1 MEKVKVMVVDDSK
14 VSRAMLERTLART
27 NFEVVA
33 MARDAAEAVK
43 MYSEYSPAVVTMD
56 MNLPDADGIECS
68 KRIHAI
74 DPEAKIVMI
83 SAMKDAS
90 LVAKGREVGISA
102 FLQKPV
108 SPNEL
113 LDTLMI
119 LCQNKAGKVAVL
131 RESYAKPF
139 MRALQQGLFSLIG
152 VHSEVELELDE
163 RRFLE
168 VSGVAV
174 IIGLTGY
181 PSGRAI
187 VYMEAETMRKFAM
200 VMLEEEGAES
210 IGDDEASESVEEAA
224 NIIVGRGVSNIN
236 DVFKDK
242 EMRITPPG
250 TICGVDIRIASPKL
264 TTFRVVAKTRIGDI
278 KMNIGFA
285 EGEEYRYKQGTV
297 HSGRLRRSTRYGECR
312 GFGKRRFRYGL

>member
-14 VSRAMLERTLART
+14 VSRAMLERTLSKT

-33 MARDAAEAVK
+33 MAKDAAEAVK
-43 MYSEYSPAVVTMD
+43 MYEEHSPAVVTMD
-56 MNLPDADGIECS
+56 MNLPDADGIECTR
-68 KRIHAI
+68 RIRAM

-90 LVAKGREVGISA
+90 LVARGREEGISA

-139 MRALQQGLFSLIG
+139 LRALQQGIFTLLG
-152 VHSEVELELDE
+152 VHSDEVELGLDE

-174 IIGLTGY
+174 IIGLTGT
-181 PSGRAI
+181 PTGRAI
-187 VYMEAETMRKFAM
+187 VYMETETMRNFAKI
-200 VMLEEEGAES
+200 MLDEEGAES
-210 IGDDEASESVEEAA
+210 VGDEEASESVEEAA

-250 TICGVDIRIASPKL
+250 TITGRNIRIASPKL
-264 TTFRVVAKTRIGDI
+264 TTFRVVAKTRIGNI

-285 EGEEYRYKQGTV
+285 EGE
-297 HSGRLRRSTRYGECR
+297 
-312 GFGKRRFRYGL
+312 

>member
-14 VSRAMLERTLART
+14 VSRAMLEKSLSKT

-33 MARDAAEAVK
+33 MAKDAAEAVER
-43 MYSEYSPAVVTMD
+43 YEEFRPAVVTMD

-68 KRIHAI
+68 RRIHAI

-90 LVAKGREVGISA
+90 LVAKGREAGISA

-108 SPNEL
+108 STNDL

-139 MRALQQGLFSLIG
+139 MRALQQGLFSLVG

-163 RRFLE
+163 RRFLD

-181 PSGRAI
+181 PVGRAI
-187 VYMEAETMRKFAM
+187 VYMDAGTMRQFAM
-200 VMLEEEGAES
+200 IMLDQDENDALEE
-210 IGDDEASESVEEAA
+210 DEMSDSVEEAA

-236 DVFKDK
+236 DVFKDR

-250 TICGVDIRIASPKL
+250 TISGTNIRIASPKL
-264 TTFRVVAKTRIGDI
+264 TTFRIVAKTRIGEI
-278 KMNIGFA
+278 RMNIGFA
-285 EGEEYRYKQGTV
+285 EGE
-297 HSGRLRRSTRYGECR
+297 
-312 GFGKRRFRYGL
+312 

>member
-14 VSRAMLERTLART
+14 VSRAMLERTLSKT

-33 MARDAAEAVK
+33 LAKDAAEAVK
-43 MYSEYSPAVVTMD
+43 MYEEYSPAVVTMD
-56 MNLPDADGIECS
+56 MNLPDADGVECS

-90 LVAKGREVGISA
+90 LMSRGREVGISA

-152 VHSEVELELDE
+152 VQ
-163 RRFLE
+163 
-168 VSGVAV
+168 VAEPLY
-174 IIGLTGY
+174 IW
-181 PSGRAI
+181 
-187 VYMEAETMRKFAM
+187 
-200 VMLEEEGAES
+200 
-210 IGDDEASESVEEAA
+210 
-224 NIIVGRGVSNIN
+224 
-236 DVFKDK
+236 
-242 EMRITPPG
+242 
-250 TICGVDIRIASPKL
+250 
-264 TTFRVVAKTRIGDI
+264 
-278 KMNIGFA
+278 
-285 EGEEYRYKQGTV
+285 
-297 HSGRLRRSTRYGECR
+297 
-312 GFGKRRFRYGL
+312 KRRP

>member
-1 MEKVKVMVVDDSK
+1 
-14 VSRAMLERTLART
+14 
-27 NFEVVA
+27 
-33 MARDAAEAVK
+33 
-43 MYSEYSPAVVTMD
+43 
-56 MNLPDADGIECS
+56 
-68 KRIHAI
+68 
-74 DPEAKIVMI
+74 
-83 SAMKDAS
+83 MKDAS

-113 LDTLMI
+113 LDTLMV
-119 LCQNKAGKVAVL
+119 LCQSKVGKVAVL

-152 VHSEVELELDE
+152 MHSDVELDVDE
-163 RRFLE
+163 RHFLE

-210 IGDDEASESVEEAA
+210 VGDDEASESVEEAA

-250 TICGVDIRIASPKL
+250 TICGMDIRIASPKL

-285 EGEEYRYKQGTV
+285 EGD
-297 HSGRLRRSTRYGECR
+297 
-312 GFGKRRFRYGL
+312 

>member
-1 MEKVKVMVVDDSK
+1 VEKVKVLVVDDSK
-14 VSRAMLERTLART
+14 VSRAMLGRTLART

-33 MARDAAEAVK
+33 TAGNAAEAVK
-43 MYSEYSPAVVTMD
+43 MYEEHRPAVVTMD

-68 KRIHAI
+68 KRIHAV

-90 LVAKGREVGISA
+90 LVARGREAGISA

-119 LCQNKAGKVAVL
+119 LCQSKVGKVAVL

-152 VHSEVELELDE
+152 VHSEVELEVDD
-163 RRFLE
+163 RHFLE

-210 IGDDEASESVEEAA
+210 VGDDEASESVEEAA

-285 EGEEYRYKQGTV
+285 EGD
-297 HSGRLRRSTRYGECR
+297 
-312 GFGKRRFRYGL
+312 

>member
-43 MYSEYSPAVVTMD
+43 MYSEFSPAVVTMD

-108 SPNEL
+108 STTEL

-285 EGEEYRYKQGTV
+285 EGE
-297 HSGRLRRSTRYGECR
+297 
-312 GFGKRRFRYGL
+312 

>member
-1 MEKVKVMVVDDSK
+1 MVVDDSK
-14 VSRAMLERTLART
+14 VSRAMLERTLSKT

-33 MARDAAEAVK
+33 LAKDAAEAVK
-43 MYSEYSPAVVTMD
+43 MYEEYRPAVVTMD
-56 MNLPDADGIECS
+56 MNLPDADGVECS

-90 LVAKGREVGISA
+90 LMSRGREVGISA

-187 VYMEAETMRKFAM
+187 VYMETETMRKFAM
-200 VMLEEEGAES
+200 VMLEDEGAES
-210 IGDDEASESVEEAA
+210 VGDDEASESVEEAA

-250 TICGVDIRIASPKL
+250 TIVGEDIRIASPKL

-285 EGEEYRYKQGTV
+285 EGE
-297 HSGRLRRSTRYGECR
+297 
-312 GFGKRRFRYGL
+312 

>member
-1 MEKVKVMVVDDSK
+1 MEKVKVMIVDDSK
-14 VSRAMLERTLART
+14 VSRAMLKGSLSKT

-33 MARDAAEAVK
+33 MAKNVAEAVQ
-43 MYSEYSPAVVTMD
+43 MYEQFNPAVVTMD

-68 KRIHAI
+68 QRIHQI
-74 DPEAKIVMI
+74 DPDAKIVMI

-90 LVAKGREVGISA
+90 LVARGRDAGISA

-108 SPNEL
+108 SMNDL
-113 LDTLMI
+113 IDTLMI

-139 MRALQQGLFSLIG
+139 LRALQQGLFSLVG
-152 VHSEVELELDE
+152 VHSETTLELDD
-163 RRFLE
+163 RRFVD

-181 PSGRAI
+181 PVGRAI
-187 VYMEAETMRKFAM
+187 VYMGEDTMKKFCM
-200 VMLEEEGAES
+200 IMLDKDSLEDVTE
-210 IGDDEASESVEEAA
+210 DEASDSVEEAA

-242 EMRITPPG
+242 EIRITPPG
-250 TICGVDIRIASPKL
+250 TICGTDIRIASPKL
-264 TTFRVVAKTRIGDI
+264 TTFRITAKTRIGDI
-278 KMNIGFA
+278 NMNIGFA
-285 EGEEYRYKQGTV
+285 EGE
-297 HSGRLRRSTRYGECR
+297 
-312 GFGKRRFRYGL
+312 

>member
-14 VSRAMLERTLART
+14 VSRAMLGKSLSKT

-33 MARDAAEAVK
+33 MAKDAAEAVEK
-43 MYSEYSPAVVTMD
+43 YEECRPAVVTMD

-68 KRIHAI
+68 RRIHAI

-90 LVAKGREVGISA
+90 LVAKGREAGISA

-108 SPNEL
+108 STNDL
-113 LDTLMI
+113 LDTLMV
-119 LCQNKAGKVAVL
+119 LCQSKAGKVAVL

-139 MRALQQGLFSLIG
+139 MRALQQGLFSLVG

-163 RRFLE
+163 RRFLD

-181 PSGRAI
+181 PVGRAI
-187 VYMEAETMRKFAM
+187 VHMDAETMKQFAM
-200 VMLEEEGAES
+200 IMLDQDDSDELEE
-210 IGDDEASESVEEAA
+210 DEMSDSVEEAA

-250 TICGVDIRIASPKL
+250 TISGTNIRIASPKL
-264 TTFRVVAKTRIGDI
+264 TTFRVVAKTRIGEI
-278 KMNIGFA
+278 RLNIGFA
-285 EGEEYRYKQGTV
+285 EGE
-297 HSGRLRRSTRYGECR
+297 
-312 GFGKRRFRYGL
+312 

>member
-250 TICGVDIRIASPKL
+250 TICGEDIRIASPKL

-285 EGEEYRYKQGTV
+285 EGE
-297 HSGRLRRSTRYGECR
+297 
-312 GFGKRRFRYGL
+312 

>member
-250 TICGVDIRIASPKL
+250 TIVGEDIRIASPKL

-285 EGEEYRYKQGTV
+285 EGE
-297 HSGRLRRSTRYGECR
+297 
-312 GFGKRRFRYGL
+312 

>member
-43 MYSEYSPAVVTMD
+43 MYSEFSPAVVTMD

-285 EGEEYRYKQGTV
+285 EGD
-297 HSGRLRRSTRYGECR
+297 
-312 GFGKRRFRYGL
+312 